1 MSLNVIDVNIIKKLL
16 SDARKSYRTIA
27 WELGIS
33 PPTVLKHVKKLEK
46 SRVIRSY
53 SAQLDHEK
61 IGYDLTA
68 VIEITAVKGKIA
80 EVENHV
86 SRIPNVCAVYDI
98 TGLTDMIIVAK
109 FKNRSELSNFVK
121 KDLSL
126 SHIERTNT
134 DVVLIT
140 VKEDYRFV

>member
-68 VIEITAVKGKIA
+68 VIEITAVKGKIG

-86 SRIPNVCAVYDI
+86 SRIPNVCAKGTRNLFGPHFMQMKMWYFYAV
-98 TGLTDMIIVAK
+98 GK
-109 FKNRSELSNFVK
+109 FVISWRCTLGSIYNALAPKIREFQK
-121 KDLSL
+121 K
-126 SHIERTNT
+126 IE
-134 DVVLIT
+134 
-140 VKEDYRFV
+140 Y